1 MAELITREELSEIL
15 SRDIAAERF
24 TTLYRWTLGVI
35 GTEYDGD
42 PELAAG
48 RELAV
53 LTNVA
58 RSVAVRLASNPS
70 GARDVRV
77 ADGGVSFP
85 DGSAFALTAWESDQ
99 LAKVSTTATKSREAF
114 SFSPYREV
122 VDPLDAIWS

>member
-1 MAELITREELSEIL
+1 MAELIAREELSEIL
-15 SRDIAAERF
+15 SREVTVERF
-24 TTLYRWTLGVI
+24 TALYQWTLGVI
-35 GTEYDGD
+35 GTEYEGD
-42 PELAAG
+42 PEVATGAT
-48 RELAV
+48 LAV

-77 ADGGVSFP
+77 ADGGVSFG

-99 LAKVSTTATKSREAF
+99 LAKVSTTTAKSREAF

-122 VDPLDAIWS
+122 VDPLDVIWS